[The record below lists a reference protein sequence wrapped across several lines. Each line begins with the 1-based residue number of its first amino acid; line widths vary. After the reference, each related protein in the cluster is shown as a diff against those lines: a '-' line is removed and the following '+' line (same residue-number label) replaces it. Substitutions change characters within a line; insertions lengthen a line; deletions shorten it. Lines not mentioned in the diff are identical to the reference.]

1 MKRLLILSVAFF
13 MLFQVRTFAQN
24 VGINNDG
31 SQPDNSAMLDISS
44 TNKGLL
50 IPRMTETERD
60 AIESPADGLLIY
72 QTNGLYG
79 FYFYKSDLMV
89 WLPLLQNHES
99 DPFFYANFDLSGV
112 ATNDLLKFDGTKF
125 AKFTPSFT
133 ESNYLFNSRY
143 GVKLVAR
150 NDAQTNVD
158 FVISP
163 KGNGAIL
170 AQQPDGTVTGGNN
183 RGDYAVDLQT
193 DRNDASQVALCAYS
207 VILGGKNNSIRSIS
221 PPFEDGTYAVIVG
234 GSDNTSSGLS
244 SAIVGGWN
252 NEVSN
257 LCTFIG
263 GGAFNIAS
271 MFYSTVSG
279 GSHNTAS
286 GLGSL
291 VGGGQN
297 NTASGYVSFVG
308 GGLYNTAQS
317 YGETVFGL
325 YATVGA
331 GNATAYVATDRLF
344 VVGNGTSTSARS
356 NALTILKNGNTT
368 ISGSLTAKNLNLS
381 YSAQSSAT
389 NLSAVTESVI
399 SVNANQTITALPAG
413 SDGKIMYIINA
424 GSGTVTL
431 PSTLGT
437 IAAGKVASL
446 VAVGTTWYRIN

>member
-1 MKRLLILSVAFF
+1 MG
-13 MLFQVRTFAQN
+13 VRTTARSAFETVMGSYNTTYTPSSTIDWDNTDRLFVVGNGTNALKSNALTILKNANTTIGGSLTINQN
-24 VGINNDG
+24 HTDSSITFPTHRGTSGQMLITDG
-31 SQPDNSAMLDISS
+31 SGS
-44 TNKGLL
+44 TSWATPYSGL
-50 IPRMTETERD
+50 
-60 AIESPADGLLIY
+60 
-72 QTNGLYG
+72 TN
-79 FYFYKSDLMV
+79 
-89 WLPLLQNHES
+89 
-99 DPFFYANFDLSGV
+99 
-112 ATNDLLKFDGTKF
+112 
-125 AKFTPSFT
+125 FT
-133 ESNYLFNSRY
+133 ESNYSYDSKY
-143 GVKLVAR
+143 GVKLLAR

-158 FVISP
+158 FVFSP
-163 KGNGAIL
+163 KGTGAIL
-170 AQQPDGTVTGGNN
+170 ANQPDGTVIGGNN

-221 PPFEDGTYAVIVG
+221 PPFEDGTWAVIVG

-244 SAIVGGWN
+244 SAIVGGRN

-263 GGAFNIAS
+263 GGEFNIAS

-286 GLGSL
+286 GFGSL
-291 VGGGQN
+291 VGGGQG
-297 NTASGYVSFVG
+297 NTASGYGSSVG

-317 YGETVFGL
+317 YGESVFGL

-399 SVNANQTITALPAG
+399 SVNANQTITALSAG